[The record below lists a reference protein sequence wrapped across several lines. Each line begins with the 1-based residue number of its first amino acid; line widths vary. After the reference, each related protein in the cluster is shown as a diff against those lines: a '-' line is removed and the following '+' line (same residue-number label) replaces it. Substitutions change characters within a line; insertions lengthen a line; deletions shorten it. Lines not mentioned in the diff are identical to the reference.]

1 VADPQKDDL
10 PRVPGKPPDDP
21 IGFWRVLDKV
31 LDDWQRT
38 ARFILIVLVLAVAFH
53 IGFDKAAI
61 PAPYLR
67 TLKGWIPSILLS
79 VASGGGGTFLVHTL
93 KSTGKRRRRR
103 IRPHHESLTRKEE

>member
-1 VADPQKDDL
+1 M
-10 PRVPGKPPDDP
+10 
-21 IGFWRVLDKV
+21 GFWRVLDKV

-38 ARFILIVLVLAVAFH
+38 TRFILIVLVLAVALH

-79 VASGGGGTFLVHTL
+79 VASGSGGTFLVHTL
-93 KSTGKRRRRR
+93 GGAGKRRRRKIPPR
-103 IRPHHESLTRKEE
+103 HDSLTRKEE